1 MRLVREKVSKG
12 ERQEEIRRLVAS
24 DRFELTAWRAR
35 FTAR

>member
-1 MRLVREKVSKG
+1 MAEPPHAAAA
-12 ERQEEIRRLVAS
+12 EIRRLVAS